1 MKRYVKEIGHDFIV
15 KIKGLEVSEDY
26 IIKVNRIIRCYENG
40 MISEVEAVREI
51 VSTYDKAVEEHW
63 NI

>member
-26 IIKVNRIIRCYENG
+26 IIKVNRIMRCYENG